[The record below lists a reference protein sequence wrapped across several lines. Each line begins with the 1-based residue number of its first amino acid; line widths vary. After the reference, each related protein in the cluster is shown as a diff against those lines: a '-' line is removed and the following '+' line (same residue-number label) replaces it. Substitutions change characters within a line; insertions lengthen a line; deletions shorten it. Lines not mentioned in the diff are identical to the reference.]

1 LNDEHND
8 RSSEEIMSNI
18 PVELKYAKSH
28 EWARTNDDGSVTVGI
43 SDTAQDQLG
52 DMVFIEVPE
61 VGQTVIAEEACAVVE
76 SVKAASDVYA
86 PLGGEIVEV
95 NESLADS
102 PETVNNDT
110 YGEGWIFR
118 LQPSDAGELGALM
131 DADAY
136 ETFLASEDH

>member
-1 LNDEHND
+1 
-8 RSSEEIMSNI
+8 MSNV

-43 SDTAQDQLG
+43 SDSAQDQLG

-61 VGQTVIAEEACAVVE
+61 VGMTVTAEEACAVVE

-86 PLGGEIVEV
+86 PVGGEIVEV
-95 NESLADS
+95 NEDLADS
-102 PETVNNDT
+102 PETVNNDA

-118 LQPSDAGELGALM
+118 IQPADAGELGALM
-131 DADAY
+131 DAEAY
-136 ETFLASEDH
+136 EGFLASEDH

>member
-1 LNDEHND
+1 
-8 RSSEEIMSNI
+8 MSNI

-61 VGQTVIAEEACAVVE
+61 VGQTVTAEEACAVVE

-86 PLGGEIVEV
+86 PVSGEIVEV
-95 NESLADS
+95 NEDLADS
-102 PETVNNDT
+102 PETVNNDA

-118 LQPSDAGELGALM
+118 LEPSDAGELGALM

-136 ETFLASEDH
+136 EAFLASEDH